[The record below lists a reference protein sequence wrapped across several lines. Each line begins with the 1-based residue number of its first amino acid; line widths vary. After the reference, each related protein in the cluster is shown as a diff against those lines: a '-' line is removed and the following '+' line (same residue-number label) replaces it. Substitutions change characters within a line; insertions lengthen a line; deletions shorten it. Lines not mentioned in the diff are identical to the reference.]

1 MEVGLSAITLFLA
14 SASSPVVATTMDQ
27 EPVGRVER
35 EAVAPSGVA
44 AAAAFGESAG
54 QVGGAADAGVQGA
67 ELPPCLLRGPLF
79 WPARPSSEQAAP
91 VLEFL
96 LPAPLFLLSETSLWE
111 GAASHSLT
119 NHLAG
124 STADSGAALGSGGD
138 SPASGLPEEEGRRVP
153 QRPSLQ

>member
-54 QVGGAADAGVQGA
+54 QNFT
-67 ELPPCLLRGPLF
+67 LLLRVKCVAGSWLT
-79 WPARPSSEQAAP
+79 ATSASEVQ
-91 VLEFL
+91 VIL
-96 LPAPLFLLSETSLWE
+96 LPQP
-111 GAASHSLT
+111 
-119 NHLAG
+119 
-124 STADSGAALGSGGD
+124 
-138 SPASGLPEEEGRRVP
+138 PV
-153 QRPSLQ
+153 